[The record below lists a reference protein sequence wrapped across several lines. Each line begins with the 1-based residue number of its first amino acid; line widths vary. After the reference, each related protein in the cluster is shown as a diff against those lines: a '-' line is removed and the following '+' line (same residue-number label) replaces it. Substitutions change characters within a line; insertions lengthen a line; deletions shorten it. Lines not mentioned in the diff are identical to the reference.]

1 MSRESARNFADPLGR
16 TVSIRVASSMA
27 TKVVGKCSFLVP
39 LGRKVIC
46 GLNVCDT
53 ENM

>member
-1 MSRESARNFADPLGR
+1 MSRESARNFAGPLGR
-16 TVSIRVASSMA
+16 MDSIRVASSMA

-46 GLNVCDT
+46 GLDVYET